1 MDLGIGS
8 YVTLQKGVTQVTGLV
23 DGLKVNEEGLER
35 ISIME
40 LDHWFWMSQGWQFL
54 VESEDQ
60 SEEDNE
66 EE

>member
-8 YVTLQKGVTQVTGLV
+8 YVTMQKGVTQVTGLV

-40 LDHWFWMSQGWQFL
+40 LDHWFYMSQGWQFL
-54 VESEDQ
+54 VESEGDDAEIQ
-60 SEEDNE
+60 PE
-66 EE
+66 

>member
-8 YVTLQKGVTQVTGLV
+8 YVTMQKGVTQVTGLV

-40 LDHWFWMSQGWQFL
+40 LDHWFYMSQGWQFV
-54 VESEDQ
+54 VESEDDDAEIQ
-60 SEEDNE
+60 SE
-66 EE
+66 

>member
-54 VESEDQ
+54 VESEDDDAEIQ
-60 SEEDNE
+60 PE
-66 EE
+66 

>member
-40 LDHWFWMSQGWQFL
+40 LDHWFWMSQEWQFL
-54 VESEDQ
+54 VESEDDDAEIQ
-60 SEEDNE
+60 PE
-66 EE
+66 

>member
-8 YVTLQKGVTQVTGLV
+8 YVTMQKGVTQVTGLV

-40 LDHWFWMSQGWQFL
+40 LDHWFYMSQGWQFV
-54 VESEDQ
+54 VESEDDDAEIQ
-60 SEEDNE
+60 PE
-66 EE
+66 

>member
-8 YVTLQKGVTQVTGLV
+8 YVTLQKGVTRVTGLV

-35 ISIME
+35 ISLME

-54 VESEDQ
+54 VESEDDDAEIQ
-60 SEEDNE
+60 PE
-66 EE
+66 

>member
-8 YVTLQKGVTQVTGLV
+8 YVTMQKGVTQVTGLV

-40 LDHWFWMSQGWQFL
+40 LDHCFYMSLGWQFV
-54 VESEDQ
+54 VESEDDDAEIQ
-60 SEEDNE
+60 PE
-66 EE
+66 

>member
-35 ISIME
+35 ISLME

-54 VESEDQ
+54 VESEDDDAEIQ
-60 SEEDNE
+60 PE
-66 EE
+66 

>member
-8 YVTLQKGVTQVTGLV
+8 YVTMQKGVTQVTGLV

-40 LDHWFWMSQGWQFL
+40 LDHWFYMSQGWQFV
-54 VESEDQ
+54 VESEDDDAKIQ
-60 SEEDNE
+60 PE
-66 EE
+66 

>member
-8 YVTLQKGVTQVTGLV
+8 YVTMQKGVTQVTGLV

-40 LDHWFWMSQGWQFL
+40 LDHWFYMSQGWQFL
-54 VESEDQ
+54 VESEDDDAEIQ
-60 SEEDNE
+60 PE
-66 EE
+66 